1 VALGKFQI
9 AAIAAGPVGA
19 TATVA
24 IRPEAFSFVTG
35 PARAGDGE
43 NRLKGTVVEATF
55 LGNIIDYMVDV
66 GDGLTVRVQGERR
79 ASRTVGS
86 EAVLS
91 VPVDDCVI
99 MPDEPDPLAN
109 PRNDLQAN

>member
-1 VALGKFQI
+1 MSAEG
-9 AAIAAGPVGA
+9 
-19 TATVA
+19 
-24 IRPEAFSFVTG
+24 
-35 PARAGDGE
+35 GE

-79 ASRTVGS
+79 AFRNVGS
-86 EAVLS
+86 EAILT

-99 MPDEPDPLAN
+99 MPDEPDHLEN
-109 PRNDLQAN
+109 SGSDDFQAH